1 MLKFERS
8 QYRKKERVANR
19 LDPDQARHV
28 AGPDL
33 GPNVCQIY
41 QQTTPVG
48 KELKRSLIYRVYPKC
63 YF

>member
-19 LDPDQARHV
+19 LDPDKARHV

-33 GPNVCQIY
+33 GPSCLPNLSADDTSRQ
-41 QQTTPVG
+41 
-48 KELKRSLIYRVYPKC
+48 RVKAKSYI
-63 YF
+63 